1 MASRIFRQSLTVMS
15 ATDKVDYII
24 RAKEAGLFISLL
36 FVFTEFPAINA
47 KRVVNRVLNGVNPM

>member
-1 MASRIFRQSLTVMS
+1 MS

-36 FVFTEFPAINA
+36 FVFTEFPAINV